1 MREWVSVEER
11 TPDAEEEVRLCCE
24 TSNGHRY
31 QCRGSMS
38 RPEHTGMTRASAGIG
53 SAAKNMTRSGM
64 IIW

>member
-31 QCRGSMS
+31 QCQGFYVPGGTYRDD
-38 RPEHTGMTRASAGIG
+38 
-53 SAAKNMTRSGM
+53 SG
-64 IIW
+64 